1 MRNALT
7 KFFVIAILLLTVGQI
22 TLLLPGVLYAFH
34 EGGVGY
40 CEGCHDL
47 HSPLQVSGEGTNEGD
62 ISGFGAYMLKGSD
75 PSSTCL
81 ICHAEAGAFYNIFSG
96 DGSRYTPGG
105 DFYWLKKTFS
115 STVNGDI
122 YLSEGDNHGHN
133 VIASDYGLAED
144 RILDSAPGGTY
155 SSFAMGCTSCHNPH
169 GTISG
174 NANNSNAIGVS
185 GSYGSVA
192 PQGTIAGNFRLLGGS
207 GYNGGSRSDGIS
219 FAYPAPVAA
228 GHPDNWTETDT
239 NHTAYGS
246 GMSEWCG
253 NCHNEMLSGS
263 NKHPSGDNSKLSNSA
278 VSNYNAYIKTGD
290 SRGMQAASYLSL
302 VPFELGTAD
311 KYLLVPSSSSGPDA
325 FGQANVM
332 CLTCHRVHASAFP
345 FIGRWDFSATFIAD
359 SHPKTGDGGVSGSD
373 VLNSYYGRN
382 MAAQFG
388 QYQRH
393 LCNKCHMQD

>member
-1 MRNALT
+1 MRKALT
-7 KFFVIAILLLTVGQI
+7 RIVIIAILLLTGGQF

-47 HSPLQVSGEGTNEGD
+47 HGPLQARIPDTSESDALIPDT
-62 ISGFGAYMLKGSD
+62 YMLKGSD
-75 PSSTCL
+75 ASSTCL

-96 DGSRYTPGG
+96 DGSRYTAGG
-105 DFYWLKKTFS
+105 DFYWLKKTFA
-115 STVNGDI
+115 STVNGRI

-133 VIASDYGLAED
+133 VIAADYGLAED
-144 RILDSAPGGTY
+144 RLSDSAPGGAY
-155 SSFAMGCTSCHNPH
+155 PSFSMGCTSCHNPH

-174 NANNSNAIGVS
+174 NANNSKPIAVS

-192 PQGTIAGNFRLLGGS
+192 PQGTIAGNFRLLGGI
-207 GYNGGSRSDGIS
+207 GYDGGSSSGGIS
-219 FAYPAPVAA
+219 FANPAPVAVA
-228 GHPDNWTETDT
+228 HQSNWTETNT

-253 NCHNEMLSGS
+253 NCHNELLSGS
-263 NKHPSGDNSKLSNSA
+263 DKHPAGNSARLSNA
-278 VSNYNAYIKTGD
+278 IVTNYNIYIKTGN
-290 SRGMQAASYLSL
+290 SRGMQAVSYLSL

-311 KYLLVPSSSSGPDA
+311 KYLLDPSSSSGPDS

-345 FIGRWDFSATFIAD
+345 FIGRWDFKATFISD
-359 SHPKTGDGGVSGSD
+359 SHPGPGDSGVSGND
-373 VLNSYYGRN
+373 VLNSYYGRD
-382 MAAQFG
+382 MVAEFG
-388 QYQRH
+388 QYQRQ
-393 LCNKCHMQD
+393 LCNKCHVQD